1 MAIKF
6 TNNASAELASSINN
20 SVTTIVVAAGQGS
33 KFPVLGSGD
42 YFYATLVDPSNNLE
56 IVKVTERSTD
66 TLTVER
72 AQDGTTAKSYN
83 AGDRIELR
91 PVAAVF
97 NGIVSDTTAEL
108 ALKADLDSPA
118 LTGTPTAP
126 TAAPGT
132 NTTQI
137 ATTAFVQNVAGGLGT
152 MSTQNANNVSI
163 TGGSVT
169 GITDLAVA
177 DGGTGASNAAGA
189 RTNLGL
195 VIGANVP
202 SPTGTGASGTWGIN
216 ITGNAATATA
226 ANNVNGVGQTW
237 QNLTG
242 SRAFNGTIYSNT
254 TGRPIMIN
262 ASWYNGNKAGH
273 IVNARPIGS
282 GTWIQVGRAGDRD
295 FGGQNTIS
303 AIIPNN
309 WEYQA
314 ITHGDTWADVWSELR

>member
-20 SVTTIVVAAGQGS
+20 SVTTIVVAAGQGA

-42 YFYATLVDPSNNLE
+42 YFYATLVNPSNNLE
-56 IVKVTERSTD
+56 IVKVTARATD

-97 NGIVSDTTAEL
+97 NGIVSDTAAEL

-132 NTTQI
+132 NTTQL
-137 ATTAFVQNVAGGLGT
+137 ATTAFVQNVAGALGT
-152 MSTQNANNVSI
+152 MSTQNANNVAI
-163 TGGSVT
+163 TGGSVA

-189 RTNLGL
+189 RANLQ
-195 VIGANVP
+195 VP
-202 SPTGTGASGTWGIN
+202 STTGSGASGTWGIN
-216 ITGNAATATA
+216 VTGNAATATTA
-226 ANNVNGVGQTW
+226 TTANNALGVGQTW
-237 QNLTG
+237 QSLGG
-242 SRAFNGTIYSNT
+242 SRSLGVTYTNS
-254 TGRPIMIN
+254 TGRTIVVL
-262 ASWYNGNKAGH
+262 
-273 IVNARPIGS
+273 VNANGERWIQYDGVVS
-282 GTWIQVGRAGDRD
+282 GTTFTWHYAGD
-295 FGGQNTIS
+295 FGGVSSLTLVV
-303 AIIPNN
+303 PNGATYRVN
-309 WEYQA
+309 GIATRGGSVPNPTSWL
-314 ITHGDTWADVWSELR
+314 ELR

>member
-20 SVTTIVVAAGQGS
+20 SVTTIVVAAGQGA

-42 YFYATLVDPSNNLE
+42 YFYATLVNPSNNLE
-56 IVKVTERSTD
+56 IVKVTARATD

-97 NGIVSDTTAEL
+97 NGIVSDTAAEL

-132 NTTQI
+132 NTTQL
-137 ATTAFVQNVAGGLGT
+137 ATTAFVQNVAGALGT
-152 MSTQNANNVSI
+152 MSTQNANNVAI
-163 TGGSVT
+163 TGGSVA

-177 DGGTGASNAAGA
+177 DGGTGASDAAGA

-195 VIGANVP
+195 VIGTNVP
-202 SPTGTGASGTWGIN
+202 SPTGTGASGNWN
-216 ITGNAATATA
+216 INAATVT
-226 ANNVNGVGQTW
+226 NGVYT
-237 QNLTG
+237 NNFTG
-242 SRAFNGTIYSNT
+242 SGNQSLSQNGYQKLPGGLIFQWGRSSVNT
-254 TGRPIMIN
+254 TVTFPIAFPNQCFCVVASAGSNFEEFTTSITNTSFFFGTNGNN
-262 ASWYNGNKAGH
+262 ASSSWFA
-273 IVNARPIGS
+273 
-282 GTWIQVGRAGDRD
+282 VGR
-295 FGGQNTIS
+295 
-303 AIIPNN
+303 
-309 WEYQA
+309 
-314 ITHGDTWADVWSELR
+314 